1 MKEKNSAPA
10 KKKKKT
16 KNSRKISPKTLIAAV
31 VGIFAVVFIGSQAY
45 IIGES
50 REIKTEVTVRDT
62 VQKTIAVQMFAV
74 RDEQVITYEGGG
86 NIVSAVHDGTRVAKD
101 ETVAYSLPDS
111 ASAGSIM
118 RMREIKD
125 ELEYYSELQKKS
137 STVAGDTSSY
147 DNRIT
152 EDLCTYGKMIASGNF
167 TDKEEVKDELRDAVT
182 AKQTATG
189 TELDLSQ
196 EVAALEN
203 EYSALASAVSSY
215 REIKSQGTGY
225 YISGSDG
232 YETALDY
239 EKADSWTASEVEKA
253 LNSQPQEVSKN
264 SVGRIVH
271 GYFWYL
277 ATVVDTNK
285 INGLK
290 EGSVKTIVFPD
301 SSIDN
306 LKATVYSIRSD
317 GETGKS
323 AVVFKCTVMND
334 DLALLRT
341 QQALIVME
349 EYTGCRIDNNAVRV
363 NDENKTG
370 VYVVSGSQLEFKYIN
385 IIYSGKDYSIA
396 LTYGTETNED
406 GSQRKITKGYI
417 KVFDEY
423 VISGNDI
430 YDGKIIR

>member
-1 MKEKNSAPA
+1 MQKKNNASPKQ
-10 KKKKKT
+10 KKKS
-16 KNSRKISPKTLIAAV
+16 KNKISPKTLIAAAV
-31 VGIFAVVFIGSQAY
+31 CIFAVVFIGSQAY
-45 IIGES
+45 VIGES
-50 REIKTEVTVRDT
+50 KQITTEITVRDT
-62 VQKTIAVQMFAV
+62 VQKTIAAKMFAV
-74 RDEQVITYEGGG
+74 RDEQVISYEGGG

-137 STVAGDTSSY
+137 ASVANDTSSY
-147 DNRIT
+147 ENRIT
-152 EDLCTYGKMIASGNF
+152 EDLCAFGKMIASGNF
-167 TDKEEVKDELRDAVT
+167 TNKETVKDELRDAVT

-196 EVAALEN
+196 AVAALEN
-203 EYSALASAVSSY
+203 EYNTLASTVSGYS
-215 REIKSQGTGY
+215 EVKAQGTGY

-239 EKADSWTASEVEKA
+239 EKADSWTPSEVENA
-253 LNSQPQEVSKN
+253 LNGQPQTVSKN
-264 SVGRIVH
+264 AVGRIVH

-323 AVVFKCTVMND
+323 AVVFKCTVMNE

-363 NDENKTG
+363 NEENKTG

-385 IIYSGKDYSIA
+385 IVYSGKDYSIV
-396 LTYGTETNED
+396 LPYGTETNED
-406 GSQRKITKGYI
+406 GSETRITKGYI

-423 VISGNDI
+423 VVSGNDI